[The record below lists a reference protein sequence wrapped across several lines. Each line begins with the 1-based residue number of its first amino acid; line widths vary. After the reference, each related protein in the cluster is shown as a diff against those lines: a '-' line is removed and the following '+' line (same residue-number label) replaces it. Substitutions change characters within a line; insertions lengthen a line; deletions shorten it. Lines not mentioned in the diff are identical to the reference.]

1 MNAHILD
8 AEAGTYVEGAIRKV
22 LDESAAS
29 QGIALTDGRMAE
41 IMARVESG
49 DLIPYIFADDE
60 DKIIGM
66 ALVKVVAD
74 DITGERNL
82 LIYAAATFD
91 NTPLALWDA
100 CFSTVSEL
108 ARRWDCKNIA
118 AYTAVERIKR
128 LARRWGGHELSY
140 FKIPI
145 EG

>member
-1 MNAHILD
+1 MKANILD
-8 AEAGTYVEGAIRKV
+8 AEAGTYVEWAIRKV

-29 QGIALTDGRMAE
+29 QGIALTDSRMAG

-49 DLIPYIFADDE
+49 ELIPCIFADDG

-66 ALVKVVAD
+66 ALIKVMID
-74 DITGERNL
+74 DVTGERNL

-91 NTPLALWDA
+91 NTALDIWDA
-100 CFSTVSEL
+100 CFKAVSEL
-108 ARRWDCKNIA
+108 ARRWDCKSIA

-128 LARRWGGHELSY
+128 LARRWGGNELSY

>member
-1 MNAHILD
+1 MKAHILD
-8 AEAGTYVEGAIRKV
+8 AEAGAYVEGAVRKV

-29 QGIALTDGRMAE
+29 QGIVLTDSRMAE

-49 DLIPYIFADDE
+49 DLIPCIFADDE

-66 ALVKVVAD
+66 SLIKVMIDDVAA
-74 DITGERNL
+74 ERSL
-82 LIYAAATFD
+82 LIYAAAAFD

-100 CFSTVSEL
+100 CFKTVSEL